1 MKILILLIILIQSLV
16 QPKIGSVP
24 LTKLDG
30 KTGYIE
36 RDKKLK
42 ATVIYFL
49 SPECPL
55 CQSYSVNIKSLAA
68 KYQNKEIRFI
78 AIVPGSDFS
87 VNEILLFRIRYKLQA
102 IPFYVDPKLELAH
115 LLKASITPEV
125 FVLDQN
131 ENLVYSGRIDN
142 WAYELSRKRKVIT
155 EHDLENVLKAITGN
169 KKITYHKTTAVGCF
183 IE

>member
-1 MKILILLIILIQSLV
+1 MKILFLLIILIQGLV
-16 QPKIGSVP
+16 QPKMGSVL

-30 KTGYIE
+30 KPGYIE

-68 KYQNKEIRFI
+68 KYQNKGIRFI
-78 AIVPGSDFS
+78 AIVPGTDFNA
-87 VNEILLFRIRYKLQA
+87 NEILLFRIKYKLQS
-102 IPFYVDPKLELAH
+102 ISFYIDPKLEMVH

-131 ENLVYSGRIDN
+131 ENLIYSGRIDN

-155 EHDLENVLKAITGN
+155 EHDLENVLAAVDMN
-169 KKITYHKTTAVGCF
+169 AKIKYRKTKAVGCF